1 MHGQDKPHSGSR
13 WEPSPR
19 PSSEAPDQQPDPREQ
34 AALFSQ
40 DPEPAVP
47 DEPAR
52 STGLRGRRTLAA
64 AVGLMAV
71 GAVGG
76 FALVHMTSGDDSDR
90 VGLVDNR
97 LPRPDGQAQLPTPA
111 PGFGDG
117 RVPLREHDDDH
128 PEQHE
133 GGHDS
138 ATSPNGPAV
147 EPGDDDAA
155 TGPTA

>member
-1 MHGQDKPHSGSR
+1 MNEQDKPHSGSR

-19 PSSEAPDQQPDPREQ
+19 PSSEAPDQQSDPREQ
-34 AALFSQ
+34 PASFSE
-40 DPEPAVP
+40 DPEPGVP

-76 FALVHMTSGDDSDR
+76 FALVHATAGDDSDR
-90 VGLVDNR
+90 VGLVGNR
-97 LPRPDGQAQLPTPA
+97 IPGPDGRAQLPTPP

-117 RVPLREHDDDH
+117 RVPLREHDDDA
-128 PEQHE
+128 ELHE

>member
-1 MHGQDKPHSGSR
+1 MNEQDKPHSGSR

-19 PSSEAPDQQPDPREQ
+19 PSSEAPDEPPDPREQ
-34 AALFSQ
+34 PVPFSP

-52 STGLRGRRTLAA
+52 SAGLRGRRTLLA

-71 GAVGG
+71 GAAGG
-76 FALVHMTSGDDSDR
+76 FALVHATAGDDLAR
-90 VGLVDNR
+90 VGLVHNR
-97 LPRPDGQAQLPTPA
+97 LPGPDGRAQLPTPP
-111 PGFGDG
+111 PGSGDG
-117 RVPLREHDDDH
+117 RLPSREQDDDH
-128 PEQHE
+128 AEQ
-133 GGHDS
+133 HDS

-147 EPGDDDAA
+147 KPGDDDAA

>member
-1 MHGQDKPHSGSR
+1 MNERDEPHSGSR

-19 PSSEAPDQQPDPREQ
+19 RSSEAPEQ
-34 AALFSQ
+34 RSAPFPQ

-52 STGLRGRRTLAA
+52 SAGLRGRRTLAA

-76 FALVHMTSGDDSDR
+76 FALVHATSGDDSDR
-90 VGLVDNR
+90 VGLVDNH
-97 LPRPDGQAQLPTPA
+97 LPTGPDGQAKPPA
-111 PGFGDG
+111 PPPGFGDG
-117 RVPLREHDDDH
+117 RLPSREHDDDH
-128 PEQHE
+128 AELHE
-133 GGHDS
+133 EEGHGT